1 MTALNI
7 GYMQFL
13 HPCYQVCNVCI
24 KFFRFE
30 NIPFTKNKT
39 KYFRLCLSY
48 DVRRDLRELK
58 VTREIK
64 MKNRV
69 LKANLCQ
76 RHTDGRI
83 NIVTL

>member
-1 MTALNI
+1 M
-7 GYMQFL
+7 F
-13 HPCYQVCNVCI
+13 VSS
-24 KFFRFE
+24 FFVLK
-30 NIPFTKNKT
+30 IYLLQKNKT

-83 NIVTL
+83 HIVTL